1 LRCKVDASYVRSASS
16 REFLEDNRAATPTTS
31 LSAAT
36 AARQGFINRSTTK
49 RSYRVS
55 LQHVERTQRNP
66 YGLASKLGDRN
77 GTFRRN
83 DQIAHDNRFGVWMR
97 RIVFLIFTA
106 YESRKFPVS
115 IVIELFADTPYSR
128 TGPSRG
134 VSPHPE
140 AAR

>member
-1 LRCKVDASYVRSASS
+1 MGVVAGGHNSGSWSGVRDVSPASGRGYIYGQKIRPAIVCIMR
-16 REFLEDNRAATPTTS
+16 FLDNACYAY
-31 LSAAT
+31 
-36 AARQGFINRSTTK
+36 GTK
-49 RSYRVS
+49 RNSC
-55 LQHVERTQRNP
+55 
-66 YGLASKLGDRN
+66 
-77 GTFRRN
+77 RN

-97 RIVFLIFTA
+97 RIVFLIFAA